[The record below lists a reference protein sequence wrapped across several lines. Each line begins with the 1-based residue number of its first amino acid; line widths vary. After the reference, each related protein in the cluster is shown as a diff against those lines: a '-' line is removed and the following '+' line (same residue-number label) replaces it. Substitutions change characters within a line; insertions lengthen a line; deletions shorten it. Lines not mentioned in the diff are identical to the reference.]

1 MYNNQIE
8 QFNEQN
14 FENIYET
21 NSIDDFYTNNELQ
34 NLNIIP
40 IEYFEKNCF
49 QIYCEKE
56 YVINDFKIIYDMVL
70 CLPLTN
76 LEKNLILV
84 RFRRIN
90 LFCLKNFKN
99 ISFYYIKSKLFIIIC
114 GILNPSLLSIN
125 TDFNSSYYLFLFWL
139 IWSLQLSVSIIT
151 SFISFYKWDKKYFL
165 YSSYKSKINQEIWLY
180 LGLTGKYNKDL
191 IENDGKIKK
200 IIEPNHKNK
209 LNYFLSNIENLL
221 KKLKDFNLEIETNEN
236 DNNEQNNR
244 TKFHKN
250 KLITSK
256 DKNKDEN
263 DSIVSKEEVNN
274 NNTASVPPNPAENN
288 L

>member
-1 MYNNQIE
+1 MYNNQTE

-40 IEYFEKNCF
+40 IEYFEKNYF

-56 YVINDFKIIYDMVL
+56 YIIKDFKIIYDMVL

-99 ISFYYIKSKLFIIIC
+99 I
-114 GILNPSLLSIN
+114 
-125 TDFNSSYYLFLFWL
+125 
-139 IWSLQLSVSIIT
+139 
-151 SFISFYKWDKKYFL
+151 
-165 YSSYKSKINQEIWLY
+165 
-180 LGLTGKYNKDL
+180 
-191 IENDGKIKK
+191 
-200 IIEPNHKNK
+200 
-209 LNYFLSNIENLL
+209 
-221 KKLKDFNLEIETNEN
+221 
-236 DNNEQNNR
+236 
-244 TKFHKN
+244 
-250 KLITSK
+250 
-256 DKNKDEN
+256 
-263 DSIVSKEEVNN
+263 
-274 NNTASVPPNPAENN
+274 
-288 L
+288 